1 VGAVGR
7 SVGAALLIVLAAG
20 CGGSDS
26 TNAGSS
32 PAQTLQAS
40 TASESPTPDL
50 DPIVGEWLRANT
62 CEDLVQALASEGLQ
76 EFAAESVGGAALL
89 TTPENV
95 PAKDPK
101 HPCADAAGPIEHSHK
116 FWADGTFNSYNQFGE
131 QVDDDEYEIVDENT
145 IMFAGFEIDYEVG
158 GDTIVFSF
166 TVPNSCTSNGCRQ
179 RAAYAV
185 NVFLPGE
192 TWERVS

>member
-1 VGAVGR
+1 MRKIAWLFTLG
-7 SVGAALLIVLAAG
+7 LLAAG

-26 TNAGSS
+26 TNTGPS
-32 PAQTLQAS
+32 PKQTPQAS
-40 TASESPTPDL
+40 KASGSATPDL

-62 CEDLVQALASEGLQ
+62 CQDLVRALAKQGLQ
-76 EFAAESVGGAALL
+76 EFAAQSVGGAVLL

-131 QVDDDEYEIVDENT
+131 QVDDDEYEMVDENT
-145 IMFAGFEIDYEVG
+145 IMFAGFEIDYEVE

-166 TVPNSCTSNGCRQ
+166 TVPKSCTANGCRQ

-185 NVFLPGE
+185 NVFYPGE
-192 TWERVS
+192 AWKRVS

>member
-1 VGAVGR
+1 MRKIAWLFTLG
-7 SVGAALLIVLAAG
+7 LLAAG

-26 TNAGSS
+26 TNAGPS
-32 PAQTLQAS
+32 PKQTPQAS
-40 TASESPTPDL
+40 KASGSATPDL
-50 DPIVGEWLRANT
+50 DPIVGKWLRANT
-62 CEDLVQALASEGLQ
+62 CQDLIRALAKQGLQ
-76 EFAAESVGGAALL
+76 EFAAQSVGGAVLL

-101 HPCADAAGPIEHSHK
+101 HPCADAAGPIQHSHK

-131 QVDDDEYEIVDENT
+131 QVDDDEYEMVDENT
-145 IMFAGFEIDYEVG
+145 IMFAGFEIDYEVE

-166 TVPNSCTSNGCRQ
+166 TVPKSCTSNGCRQ

-185 NVFLPGE
+185 NVFYPGE
-192 TWERVS
+192 AWKRVS

>member
-1 VGAVGR
+1 VRTSVSAV
-7 SVGAALLIVLAAG
+7 VLIVLAAG

-26 TNAGSS
+26 TNAGPS
-32 PAQTLQAS
+32 PAQTPQAS
-40 TASESPTPDL
+40 TDSVSPTPDL

-62 CEDLVQALASEGLQ
+62 CEDLVHALAKEGLQ
-76 EFAAESVGGAALL
+76 EFAAQSVGGAALL

-116 FWADGTFNSYNQFGE
+116 FWADGTFNSYNEFGE
-131 QVDDDEYEIVDENT
+131 EVDDDEYEIVDENT
-145 IMFAGFEIDYEVG
+145 ILFAEFEIDYKVE

-166 TVPNSCTSNGCRQ
+166 TVPKSCTSNGCRQ

-185 NVFLPGE
+185 NVFYPGK